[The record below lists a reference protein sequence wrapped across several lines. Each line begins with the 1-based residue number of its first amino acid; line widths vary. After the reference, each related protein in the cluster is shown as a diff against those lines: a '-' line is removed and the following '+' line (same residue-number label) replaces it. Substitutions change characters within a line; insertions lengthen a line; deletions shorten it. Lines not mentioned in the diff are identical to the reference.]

1 MAFDYSIGGTDR
13 KDEGSE
19 AISELP
25 LNRTLFVQKL
35 TGEAPFTPQL
45 VTDLKTVD
53 EVFEHFK
60 PEVEV
65 EYETEEG
72 TSQPENLRFGNLG
85 DFGSSGIKR
94 QSKYL
99 SDLTSKEDNY
109 LKIVKELKS
118 NKALQTIVQ
127 GKDTKQALMS
137 SLQAMIKELEEAGA

>member
-127 GKDTKQALMS
+127 GKDTKQALMT